1 METWRSRVG
10 PDRSCYSGAEF
21 LCSVLRRKAI
31 SLTHT
36 PHSDVPSPPL
46 ESMYPSNIP
55 AFQVPSLCIL
65 TSIQPLCFQVLIV
78 HLLFAE
84 WIIDVAGSMAL

>member
-1 METWRSRVG
+1 MLSSQKESH
-10 PDRSCYSGAEF
+10 
-21 LCSVLRRKAI
+21 L

-84 WIIDVAGSMAL
+84 WIIDLAGSMAL